1 MTDESIFI
9 ATEPLQTKGETGER
23 LVWEAVQTAFAN
35 RKCLAYWRYPIFSP
49 AGNFRKEPDIL
60 IADYHLGLIIIE
72 VKAITTEQI
81 VNIQGHRWE
90 YQNFYTSYGNP
101 YQQAENQMFAL
112 LEYINKEPS
121 LERKIAARVAI
132 ALPYISQQQW
142 QKKGF
147 HSLPSSPPIL
157 FQNHLSLSASIYAAI
172 AQIPPIIAG
181 SQLTL
186 TQWQLLLAILGGTQM
201 FGSPSRRILASSQS
215 RGNVLKQV
223 RSRVASAAAP
233 HLSQLDLQQEKI
245 AKQIPP
251 GPQRIRGIAGSG
263 KTVLLCQ
270 KAAHM
275 HLKHPDWQIAFVFF
289 SRSLYDTIIEQID
302 KWIRY
307 FTGDRQSY
315 NPQNS
320 HLQILHGWGGKQ
332 QAGFYSTLCQLTGKN
347 PLTVRDTASKKPN
360 EALGEVCLQLLES
373 TAIPQVF
380 DAILIDEGQDLIVDN
395 WKYGNKQP
403 FYWLAYQALRPVNPV
418 HPEQKR
424 LIWAYDEAQ
433 SLDSLKIPT
442 ASEIFGEELGH
453 LVTGKYPDGI
463 NKTEIMFR
471 CYRTPQHILTTAHG
485 IGMGLLRRGGMLTG
499 ITRREDWEA
508 IGYQVRGNFQIG
520 QQITLKRP
528 LQNSPNPV
536 TELWQGEVIEF
547 KNYFSRQQELTALA
561 NNIKHNLRHDGLC
574 PSREI
579 LVLVLG
585 NFWEASQLEDRVAKF
600 LIKQGIYIYL
610 PGSNQANLLQNQANK
625 LQPNQFWHEGSVTI
639 STVHRA
645 KGQEA
650 DMVYLVGLD
659 NIAKDES
666 NIYLRNQ
673 LFVAL
678 TRTRGW
684 VTISGIE
691 NYPLYKELQQ
701 VINSGDTFEFT
712 YQHLPQREIY
722 VTTSGELLTRFAL
735 GERNFDYADL
745 AGTNLANLCLRN
757 ANLIGANLQ
766 EANLQN
772 TQLIG
777 VKLIAADLSHAD
789 LSSANLSKAKLMG
802 ANLQGA
808 NLGNADLTGADLSN
822 ANLSK
827 AKLIGSKLTGANL
840 TGIDWQDADLTD
852 AQIEKENF
860 GETI

>member
-1 MTDESIFI
+1 M
-9 ATEPLQTKGETGER
+9 GEAGEQ

-49 AGNFRKEPDIL
+49 AGKFRKEPDIL
-60 IADYHLGLIIIE
+60 IADYNLGLIVIE
-72 VKAITTEQI
+72 VKAITIEQI

-101 YQQAENQMFAL
+101 YQQAENQLFAL
-112 LEYINKEPS
+112 LEYTKREPS
-121 LERKIAARVAI
+121 LAGKITARVAI

-142 QKKGF
+142 QQRDF
-147 HSLPSSPPIL
+147 HLLPSSPPIL
-157 FQNHLSLSASIYAAI
+157 FQNHLSSSASICEAI

-181 SQLTL
+181 TQTTL
-186 TQWQLLLAILGGTQM
+186 NQWQLLLAILGGTQM
-201 FGSPSRRILASSQS
+201 FSPPSRRILASTQS

-223 RSRVASAAAP
+223 RSRFASAAAP
-233 HLSQLDLQQEKI
+233 RLSQLDLQQEKI

-289 SRSLYDTIIEQID
+289 SRSLYDTISQQID

-315 NPQNS
+315 NPQDS

-347 PLTVRDTASKKPN
+347 PLTVQDTESKKPN

-380 DAILIDEGQDLIVDN
+380 DAILIDEGQDLVVDN

-433 SLDSLKIPT
+433 SLDSLNIPT

-453 LVTGKYPDGI
+453 LVIGKYPDGI
-463 NKTEIMFR
+463 DKTEIMSR
-471 CYRTPQHILTTAHG
+471 CYRTPHHILTTAHG

-499 ITRREDWEA
+499 ITRQEDWEA
-508 IGYQVRGNFQIG
+508 IGYEVQGSFQIG
-520 QQITLKRP
+520 QQIILKRP

-585 NFWEASQLEDRVAKF
+585 NFWEASQLGNQVAKF
-600 LIKQGIYIYL
+600 LIKQGIDIYL
-610 PGSNQANLLQNQANK
+610 PGSSQPNLLHTQANK
-625 LQPNQFWHEGSVTI
+625 LQPNQFWYEGLVTI
-639 STVHRA
+639 STIHRA

-650 DMVYLVGLD
+650 DMVYIVGLD

-678 TRTRGW
+678 TRARGW

-691 NYPLYKELQQ
+691 NYPLYTEIQQ

-712 YQHLPQREIY
+712 YQHSPQREIY

-735 GERNFDYADL
+735 GERNFDRADL
-745 AGTNLANLCLRN
+745 TGANLANVCLNN
-757 ANLIGANLQ
+757 ANLIGANLRK
-766 EANLQN
+766 ANLQN
-772 TQLIG
+772 TKLIE
-777 VKLIAADLSHAD
+777 VKLIVADLSHAD
-789 LSSANLSKAKLMG
+789 LSGANLSKAKLMG

-808 NLGNADLTGADLSN
+808 NLCNADLTGADLSN
-822 ANLSK
+822 ANLQA
-827 AKLIGSKLTGANL
+827 AKLIGSKLIGANL
-840 TGIDWQDADLTD
+840 SGIDWQDADLTD
-852 AQIEKENF
+852 AQIEKERSL
-860 GETI
+860 

>member
-1 MTDESIFI
+1 MSLRLCCDNSVCLLTDESTFI
-9 ATEPLQTKGETGER
+9 ATESFQTKGETGER
-23 LVWEAVQTAFAN
+23 LVWEAIQTAFTN
-35 RKCLAYWRYPIFSP
+35 RKCLAYWRYPIFSLTRK
-49 AGNFRKEPDIL
+49 FRKEPDIL
-60 IADYHLGLIIIE
+60 IADRNLGLIVIE
-72 VKAITTEQI
+72 VKAITIEQI
-81 VNIQGHRWE
+81 VNIQGHRWK
-90 YQNFYTSYGNP
+90 YQNFYTAYGNP
-101 YQQAENQMFAL
+101 YQQAENQLFAL
-112 LEYINKEPS
+112 LEYTNKEPS
-121 LERKIAARVAI
+121 LEKKIPARVAI
-132 ALPYISQQQW
+132 ALPYINQQQW
-142 QKKGF
+142 QQRDF
-147 HSLPSSPPIL
+147 HLLPSSPPIL
-157 FQNHLSLSASIYAAI
+157 FQNHLSLSVSIYEAI
-172 AQIPPIIAG
+172 AQIPPLIAANK
-181 SQLTL
+181 LTS

-201 FGSPSRRILASSQS
+201 FGPPSRRILAPTQS

-223 RSRVASAAAP
+223 RSC
-233 HLSQLDLQQEKI
+233 LSQLDLQQEKI

-289 SRSLYDTIIEQID
+289 SRSLYDTIIQQID
-302 KWIRY
+302 KWVCY
-307 FTGDRQSY
+307 FTGDRRRRAFSDRQSY
-315 NPQNS
+315 NPQDS

-347 PLTVRDTASKKPN
+347 PLTVGDTASKKPN

-373 TAIPQVF
+373 TAIPQIF

-424 LIWAYDEAQ
+424 LIWAYDEVQ
-433 SLDSLKIPT
+433 SLDSLNIPT

-453 LVTGKYPDGI
+453 LVTGTYPDGI
-463 NKTEIMFR
+463 NKTEIMSR
-471 CYRTPQHILTTAHG
+471 CYRTPHHILTTAHG
-485 IGMGLLRRGGMLTG
+485 IGMGLLRRRGMLTG
-499 ITRREDWEA
+499 ITRQEDWEA
-508 IGYQVRGNFQIG
+508 IGYEVRGNFQIG

-528 LQNSPNPV
+528 LPNSPNPV
-536 TELWQGEVIEF
+536 TQLWQGEVIKF

-585 NFWEASQLEDRVAKF
+585 NFWEASELENCVAKF
-600 LIKQGIYIYL
+600 LIKQGIDVYL
-610 PGSNQANLLQNQANK
+610 AGSNQA
-625 LQPNQFWHEGSVTI
+625 NQFWHEGLITI
-639 STVHRA
+639 STIHRA

-650 DMVYLVGLD
+650 DVVYLVGLD

-684 VTISGIE
+684 ITISGIE
-691 NYPLYKELQQ
+691 NYPLYTELQQ
-701 VINSGDTFEFT
+701 VINSGDTFDFT

-722 VTTSGELLTRFAL
+722 ITTLGELLTRFAW
-735 GERNFDYADL
+735 GERNFHDANL
-745 AGTNLANLCLRN
+745 VGANLANLCLN
-757 ANLIGANLQ
+757 TINLIGANLSK
-766 EANLQN
+766 ANLQS

-777 VKLIAADLSHAD
+777 AKLIAADLSHSD
-789 LSSANLSKAKLMG
+789 LGSANLSKAKLMG

-808 NLGNADLTGADLSN
+808 NLSKADLTGVDLSN
-822 ANLSK
+822 ANLQG
-827 AKLIGSKLTGANL
+827 AKLIGSKLIGANL
-840 TGIDWQDADLTD
+840 TRIDWQDADLTD
-852 AQIEKENF
+852 AQMEVEKSL
-860 GETI
+860 